1 MANKI
6 DFGAN
11 TQVERSN
18 SSEAFFSKYQKQILI
33 AVVAVVLVIA
43 GLLQDV
49 LKGTRSGARF
59 GFFFEDLCEFKSVA
73 IGNID
78 SSQLTHIGSPI
89 F

>member
-33 AVVAVVLVIA
+33 AGVAVVR
-43 GLLQDV
+43 Q
-49 LKGTRSGARF
+49 GA
-59 GFFFEDLCEFKSVA
+59 
-73 IGNID
+73 
-78 SSQLTHIGSPI
+78 
-89 F
+89 

>member
-33 AVVAVVLVIA
+33 AVVAVLLVIA
-43 GLLQDV
+43 GLL
-49 LKGTRSGARF
+49 LY
-59 GFFFEDLCEFKSVA
+59 
-73 IGNID
+73 
-78 SSQLTHIGSPI
+78 
-89 F
+89 